1 MAYEFSNY
9 SVKVTLEAG
18 ADLSALQY
26 TFVKLNSSGKAVAV
40 AAATDVPIGVL
51 QNAPTSGQ
59 EAEVLIVGGTKL
71 VASASASLP
80 SLMVGTTAAGKG
92 VVLAVTDTTKYALG
106 TYLSAPGA
114 DGDIVTA
121 VINCANPTRAN

>member
-1 MAYEFSNY
+1 MAFEFSNY
-9 SVKVTLEAG
+9 SVKITRVAG

-26 TFVKLNSSGKAVAV
+26 TFVKLSTTDTVVTCS
-40 AAATDVPIGVL
+40 AATDIPIGVL

-71 VASASASLP
+71 VAGATVAIGDLLGVTSAAKAS
-80 SLMVGTTAAGKG
+80 VVTT
-92 VVLAVTDTTKYALG
+92 TDTTKYVLG
-106 TYLSAPGA
+106 SAISGGA
-114 DGDIVTA
+114 SNDVITA

>member
-1 MAYEFSNY
+1 MAFEFSNY
-9 SVKVTLEAG
+9 SVKITRVAG

-26 TFVKLNSSGKAVAV
+26 TFVKLSTTDTVVTCTG
-40 AAATDVPIGVL
+40 ATDIPIGVL

-71 VASASASLP
+71 TAGATIAIGNIL
-80 SLMVGTTAAGKG
+80 GTTSAGAAS
-92 VVLAVTDTTKYALG
+92 VLTVSDTTKYVLG
-106 TYLSAPGA
+106 SAISGGA
-114 DGDIVTA
+114 SAEIITA